1 MILDANK
8 TQIMIE
14 KYFIKRFLSLDGDYR
29 DILFC
34 FTIFLAI
41 QKDKAYPQNL
51 KIAGNF
57 LVDEQHLHNFF
68 PVAQRQICCFD
79 SVEKLSYNCRWL
91 WHWILVM

>member
-29 DILFC
+29 DIF
-34 FTIFLAI
+34 FTFFLAI
-41 QKDKAYPQNL
+41 QKDKAFPQNL

-79 SVEKLSYNCRWL
+79 SVEKLSYNYNCR
-91 WHWILVM
+91 